1 MQSHAVCMSLER
13 SFAPAELSALRLDG
27 DAFSLYRSTL
37 LCDEPDVVSTRVA
50 LARGD
55 ASARLVIDRLSA
67 AWVWHAL
74 AAPPTPPM
82 LCSDIRARTTKQIG
96 EAVLRT
102 YRFTDDDIIQTS
114 AGPVLSRWRTL
125 LHVLRFDASSHPEA
139 ISTLA
144 ASLGVGVRNL
154 EQLIT
159 ERVHPAAQRRY
170 LEPLARVVAQ
180 ESVTRYTS

>member
-1 MQSHAVCMSLER
+1 MSLDS
-13 SFAPAELSALRLDG
+13 SFSSAELSALRLDG
-27 DAFSLYRSTL
+27 ETFAIYGCSI
-37 LCDEPDVVSTRVA
+37 LCDEPDVLSTRVK

-55 ASARLVIDRLSA
+55 ASPRLVVDRLSA
-67 AWVWHAL
+67 AWAWGAVAT
-74 AAPPTPPM
+74 PPSTPM
-82 LCSDIRARTTKQIG
+82 LCSDLRTRTTKLIG
-96 EAVLRT
+96 DAIVRT
-102 YRFTDDDIIQTS
+102 YRFGDDDIVRTS
-114 AGPVLSRWRTL
+114 SGPVLSRWRTL

>member
-1 MQSHAVCMSLER
+1 MSLDS
-13 SFAPAELSALRLDG
+13 SFSSAELSALRLDG

-74 AAPPTPPM
+74 AAPPTTPM

-102 YRFTDDDIIQTS
+102 YRFTDDDIVQTS

-125 LHVLRFDASSHPEA
+125 LHVIRWDAPAHPDVVSA
-139 ISTLA
+139 LA
-144 ASLGVGVRNL
+144 ASMGFELPEL
-154 EQLIT
+154 ESVIS
-159 ERVHPAAQRRY
+159 ERVHPTAQRRY
-170 LEPLARVVAQ
+170 LEPLRRLLA
-180 ESVTRYTS
+180 TSR